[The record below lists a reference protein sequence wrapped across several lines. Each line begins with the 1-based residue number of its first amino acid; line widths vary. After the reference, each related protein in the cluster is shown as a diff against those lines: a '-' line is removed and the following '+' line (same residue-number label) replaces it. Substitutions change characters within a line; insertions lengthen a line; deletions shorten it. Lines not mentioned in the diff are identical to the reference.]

1 MKVRR
6 NRKMKIEVMFR
17 GTTII
22 DVKEEDL
29 ENEEDIGYDIVT
41 DEIEK
46 KHKIDIE
53 NLESIII
60 ASGERKGEI
69 IYEF

>member
-1 MKVRR
+1 
-6 NRKMKIEVMFR
+6 MKIEVMFR